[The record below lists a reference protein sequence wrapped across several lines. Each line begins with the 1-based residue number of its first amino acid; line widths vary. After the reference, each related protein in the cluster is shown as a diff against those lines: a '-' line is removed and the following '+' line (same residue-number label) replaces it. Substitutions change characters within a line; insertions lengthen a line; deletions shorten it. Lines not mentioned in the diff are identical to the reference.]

1 MTKLRLMSTNQW
13 ACDKNMPEWEKLGF
27 DCSPEARMPGFLKYY
42 IEKKP
47 DVLGLQEVTARMA
60 DKLMQLFSEN
70 NMPYALLWGRDTP
83 IIYRTDIFE
92 LVDSTFLIYPDNI
105 PEYEGIFNNSKTK
118 SYNIGVFRIKETG
131 ALFLL
136 ATTHLWYK
144 SSNPKSDSYQP
155 FSDEAR
161 AYQINL
167 AIDAIDKLQAKYNCP
182 AVIMGDL
189 NAVRTSLALEAAFS
203 RGFEHCYDL
212 AIEHRDEGH
221 GTHYCFGDG
230 FKPYNPRE
238 AKYAIDHILV
248 RGVEKDAVRT
258 FDRYAPDYYMCL
270 SDHIP
275 VWIDINI

>member
-1 MTKLRLMSTNQW
+1 MKKLRIMSTNQW
-13 ACDKNMPEWEKLGF
+13 ACDRNMPEWEKIGQ

-42 IEKKP
+42 LETKP

-60 DKLMQLFSEN
+60 DKLMQLFSDN
-70 NMPYALLWGRDTP
+70 NLPYALLWGRDAP
-83 IIYRTDIFE
+83 IIYRTDLFE

-118 SYNIGVFRIKETG
+118 SYNLGVFRIKETG
-131 ALFLL
+131 ALFILT
-136 ATTHLWYK
+136 TTHLWYK
-144 SSNPKSDSYQP
+144 VSNPESKSYQA

-167 AIDAIDKLQAKYNCP
+167 AIDAIDKFQAKYNCP
-182 AVIMGDL
+182 AILMGDL
-189 NAVRTSLALEAAFS
+189 NATRTSQALEAAFS

-212 AIEHRDEGH
+212 AVEHRDEGH
-221 GTHYCFGDG
+221 GCHYCFPDG
-230 FKPYNPRE
+230 YKPYTPKPAIN
-238 AKYAIDHILV
+238 AIDHILV
-248 RGVEKDAVRT
+248 KGLAKDAVRT

-275 VWIDINI
+275 VWIDVNI